1 MAGQVRMNGGNSDFK
16 ISLFEA
22 SEITKKGKLKL
33 FLDTMIFT
41 NNIE

>member
-1 MAGQVRMNGGNSDFK
+1 MGHVRMNRGNNDFR

-33 FLDTMIFT
+33 FLDTMIFP